1 MHRQRNNK
9 LKSQIEFAYS
19 RGFYL
24 ALVVNDILIAIYL

>member
-9 LKSQIEFAYS
+9 LKNQIEFAYS